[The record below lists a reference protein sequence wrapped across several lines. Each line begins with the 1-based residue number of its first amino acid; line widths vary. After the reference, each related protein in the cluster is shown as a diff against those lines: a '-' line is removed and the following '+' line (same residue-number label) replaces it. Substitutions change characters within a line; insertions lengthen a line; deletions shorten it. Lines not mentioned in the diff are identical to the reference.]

1 MPKANRFL
9 IWTILA
15 ILTLIALAA
24 SVQALQVH
32 RPEASAA
39 TAADLV
45 VTPEIPF
52 GVWVTMN
59 ISNSGLT
66 SNYVYAVAVDPATGD
81 RWFGTNAGASR
92 LAADNRTWSTYP
104 AGAEGPVTNTIQSI
118 AFQPNGTGWF
128 GTPIGL
134 SSFDGITWTTYTTAT
149 GLCHNNVHAIAVD
162 QRGWVWVGT
171 DTGVSRFNGTTWQ
184 CYSNSP
190 GNFILPGNRVHA
202 IAVDA
207 AGNLWFGASLGFS
220 KTFDGSSWTAYY
232 ASDTCGWLPPDTP
245 PEGWGPRVNALA
257 VETGTVWLAVWP
269 MELDWNNPPPHA
281 FGLARFDSD
290 IVSPCVTAR
299 FLPPTAGLPSN
310 IVNAIAIDAANRKW
324 LATQDCRI
332 YDPQTGQYS
341 NPIPGGVSV
350 FDGSSW
356 LNYTTTSGL
365 ASSIVNAIAIDG
377 PYAEWFG
384 TQPSSLGS
392 PPGGGVS
399 VLEHKVRAVI
409 PATTGGQLSTL
420 DGKTTL
426 DFPPNVVN
434 NTLVVTLTHLP
445 PQPTGDLAGIR
456 FFDLTAAISE
466 TGQPVVNLEQ
476 PVTITVR
483 YTPQE
488 VDGAI
493 ENTLGLYWYNGTAW
507 VRDGIT
513 TVGRASG
520 VLTST
525 TTHFTTFAVLGGT
538 HRLYLMPLFHNYQ
551 YPSSAPVRM
560 SGPWIEGTLEY
571 LDIEMGCW
579 VVTDNQGVHYELHG
593 PLADQI
599 KRPENIGQKIRISGQ
614 IRRDLASICMVGPIF
629 EVTAYEFL

>member
-15 ILTLIALAA
+15 ILTLAALTTT
-24 SVQALQVH
+24 VLALQV
-32 RPEASAA
+32 RLSEDNAA
-39 TAADLV
+39 PHADLV
-45 VTPEIPF
+45 ATPAPPF
-52 GVWVTMN
+52 GVWATLN
-59 ISNSGLT
+59 ISNSGLA

-81 RWFGTNAGASR
+81 RWFGTNAGVSR
-92 LAADNRTWSTYP
+92 LAANNRTWNTYT
-104 AGAEGPVTNTIQSI
+104 AGAQGPVTNTIQSI

-134 SSFDGITWTTYTTAT
+134 SSFDGLTWTTYTTAT
-149 GLCHNNVHAIAVD
+149 GLCNNNVHAIAVD

-171 DTGVSRFNGTTWQ
+171 DTGVSRFDGTTWQ

-190 GNFILPGNRVHA
+190 SNYILPGNRVHA
-202 IAVDA
+202 ITVDA
-207 AGNLWFGASLGFS
+207 AGNLWFGTSLGFS
-220 KTFDGSSWTAYY
+220 TTFDGSSWTAYP
-232 ASDTCGWLPPDTP
+232 AGEVCGWLPPDTP

-281 FGLARFDSD
+281 FGIARFDV
-290 IVSPCVTAR
+290 VSQCVTAR
-299 FLPPTAGLPSN
+299 FLPPSAGLPSN
-310 IVNAIAIDAANRKW
+310 IVNAMAIDAANRKW

-332 YDPQTGQYS
+332 YDPQTGKYS
-341 NPIPGGVSV
+341 NPIPGGVSI

-399 VLEHKVRAVI
+399 VLEHKVRALI
-409 PATTGGQLSTL
+409 PATTGGQLSTI

-426 DFPPNVVN
+426 DFPPNVVS

-445 PQPTGDLAGIR
+445 PQPTGDLAGIGH

-466 TGQPVVNLEQ
+466 TGQPMVNLDR

-488 VDGAI
+488 RNGAL
-493 ENTLGLYWYNGTAW
+493 ESTLGLYWYNGTAW
-507 VRDGIT
+507 VQDGIT
-513 TVGRASG
+513 TVGRDSG

-538 HRLYLMPLFHNYQ
+538 HRLYLLPLFHNYQ
-551 YPSSAPVRM
+551 YPSSAPAPA
-560 SGPWIEGTLEY
+560 SGPWIEGTLEL
-571 LDIEMGCW
+571 LDVEGGCW
-579 VVTDNQGVHYELHG
+579 MVTSASGVHYELIG

-599 KRPENIGQKIRISGQ
+599 KRPENIGRKIRISGQ
-614 IRRDLASICMVGPIF
+614 VIPAYSYCMVGPIF
-629 EVTAYEFL
+629 KVSAYEFL